1 MRKQIEKIPQREER
15 KAGRLKGIFRRF
27 LGGISKRLLNIFII
41 VIVIFV
47 VFILIFSFF
56 GDKTKTEKKEISW
69 QAVFLTNGQVYFGK
83 ISEENEK
90 EIILRN
96 IYYLRTTENFQQG
109 EEPTEFS
116 LIKLGEELH
125 GPTDEMRIN
134 RNHVLFL
141 ESLRNDS
148 RVVQA
153 IRKHLS
159 QSTE

>member
-1 MRKQIEKIPQREER
+1 MRKQIEKTSQREER
-15 KAGRLKGIFRRF
+15 KARGPEGIFKRF

-41 VIVIFV
+41 VIVIFII
-47 VFILIFSFF
+47 FILIFSFF
-56 GDKTKTEKKEISW
+56 GDKTKTKKREISW

-83 ISEENEK
+83 ISEEDER

-96 IYYLRTTENFQQG
+96 IYYLRTAESFQQG
-109 EEPTEFS
+109 KEPVEFS

-125 GPTDEMRIN
+125 GPVDEMRIN
-134 RNHVLFL
+134 RNHILFL

-153 IRKHLS
+153 IRKHLT
-159 QSTE
+159 QSKE